1 MSDIQTLEAK
11 ITELTKLVQSG
22 ASVNMDAVM
31 ADMKKHVDALVEER
45 LASMPVYPDSNGN
58 GLNGISKSNRYY
70 RHANEIVRHGKSQVG
85 PVEVKAVDFALTYQ
99 FMRKAHALMPDMVPE
114 PSEDLGAVLR
124 VMTTSNYSEIM
135 DEVLADTLWE
145 DIVMAARVASTVQP
159 TPMPSNPFRIPLGL
173 GDPTWRKGTEATATT
188 ASDLTPGDVTLTAT
202 ELVTEVQ
209 WSYTLDEDVII
220 QLMPTV
226 RANIARSGGKVVD
239 AFLLNADSSN
249 AGNINLSDA
258 APPAD
263 AYYLTDGQDG
273 IRHLPLVD
281 NTAMKVD
288 AGGNALTDA
297 NIVAALTAMDKYA
310 AAPNDVVIVTNVRT
324 YMQGFL
330 KPGTGA
336 PAEYLMTLDK
346 IGRDAIVLTGQ
357 VAAYRGIPIILSD
370 QLPLTSAD
378 GTVTNAGPNDKGQVV
393 IYNRTRWLLGFRRNL
408 LVEVERDIRSRKF
421 IVVASMRP
429 AVAAYG
435 NRATAT
441 HAAAIINI
449 AV

>member
-22 ASVNMDAVM
+22 VNVDMDAIM
-31 ADMKKHVDALVEER
+31 ADMKKHVDALVNER
-45 LASMPVYPDSNGN
+45 LAAMPVYPSGSGD
-58 GLNGISKSNRYY
+58 GLTGVGKNNRYF
-70 RHANEIVRHGKSQVG
+70 RHAQEIARTGKSQFG
-85 PVEVKAVDFALTYQ
+85 PVEIKAADFALTYQ
-99 FMRKAHALMPDMVPE
+99 FMRKAHALMPDTIPA
-114 PSEDLGAVLR
+114 PSEDLQAVMR
-124 VMTTSNYSEIM
+124 VMTTPNYSEIM
-135 DEVLADTLWE
+135 DEILADTLWE
-145 DIVMAARVASTVQP
+145 DIIMAARVASTLQP

-188 ASDLTPGDVTLTAT
+188 ASDLTPGDITLTAT

-209 WSYTLDEDVII
+209 WSYTLNEDTII

-226 RANIARSGGKVVD
+226 RSNISRSGGKIVD
-239 AFLLNADSSN
+239 AFILNADSSTS
-249 AGNINLSDA
+249 GNINLSDGT
-258 APPAD
+258 PSSD

-273 IRHLPLVD
+273 LRHLPLVD
-281 NTAMKVD
+281 NTSMKVD
-288 AGGNALTDA
+288 AGGSALTDA
-297 NIVAALTAMDKYA
+297 NIVSALTVMDKYA

-408 LVEVERDIRSRKF
+408 LVEVERDIRNRKF
-421 IVVASMRP
+421 IIVASMRP
-429 AVAAYG
+429 AVGAFG
-435 NRATAT
+435 NRASAT
-441 HAAAIINI
+441 HTAAIINV